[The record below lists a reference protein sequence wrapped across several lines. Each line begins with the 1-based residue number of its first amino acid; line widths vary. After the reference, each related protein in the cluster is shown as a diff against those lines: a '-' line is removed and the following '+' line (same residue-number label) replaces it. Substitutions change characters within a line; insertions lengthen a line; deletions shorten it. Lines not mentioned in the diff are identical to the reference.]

1 LNFKK
6 ISEDD
11 IAVLLEPLGLQFI
24 WAKNMKVAIKQ
35 IDTLYNGQILETVR
49 ELQSIKGV
57 GQKISLLVL
66 EHAFKKIVVS
76 IFLNFC

>member
-1 LNFKK
+1 MK
-6 ISEDD
+6 I
-11 IAVLLEPLGLQFI
+11 
-24 WAKNMKVAIKQ
+24 AITQ
-35 IDTLYNGQILETVR
+35 IDTLYNGQIPETVR

-66 EHAFKKIVVS
+66 EHTFLKIVVS